1 MDSTRRATLDT
12 RRSGGRRLL
21 QVGIALFLLGL
32 LTGLAVPAFANPRM
46 ALASHIEAVMNGTF
60 LVLLGLVW
68 PTLRL
73 SPRLLNA
80 AFWFAVYGAFT
91 NWLATLLAAV
101 WRAGNPMM
109 PLAAQG
115 SVGTPTQ
122 ELVLKALLVSLALA
136 MIAACVLVLFGLR
149 GQAVQ
154 QDDGQA

>member
-1 MDSTRRATLDT
+1 MTQCVRTPHAIAAALSPRAV
-12 RRSGGRRLL
+12 RL
-21 QVGIALFLLGL
+21 GITLFLLGL
-32 LTGLAVPAFANPRM
+32 LTGLAVPALANPRM

-60 LVLLGLVW
+60 LVALGLVW
-68 PTLRL
+68 PSLTLR
-73 SPRLLNA
+73 PRLLNA

-91 NWLATLLAAV
+91 NWVATLLAAV

-115 SVGTPTQ
+115 SVGSPAQ

-136 MIAACVLVLFGLR
+136 MIAASVLVLLGLR
-149 GQAVQ
+149 GPGAH

>member
-1 MDSTRRATLDT
+1 MDTTGQAALDL
-12 RRSGGRRLL
+12 RRSSRRRLL
-21 QVGIALFLLGL
+21 QLGITLFLLGL
-32 LTGLAVPAFANPRM
+32 LTGLAVPALANPRM

-73 SPRLLNA
+73 SPRLLNV
-80 AFWFAVYGAFT
+80 AFWLAVYGAFT

-101 WRAGNPMM
+101 WRAGNSMM

-115 SVGTPTQ
+115 SVGSPTQ

-149 GQAVQ
+149 GPAVQ